1 MRLGAG
7 GDPYHQVSIFNIRG
21 GKSLFILARYWRSCQ
36 KIFASSVGYISN
48 ECISNEYS
56 LFEVSL
62 PSANA
67 IKFHS
72 IEARCNP
79 QQLCIAVR
87 DESKKKVCHR

>member
-1 MRLGAG
+1 MVIPIIKCQYSISEEARVYSSWRDIG
-7 GDPYHQVSIFNIRG
+7 GVVKRFLQT
-21 GKSLFILARYWRSCQ
+21 Q
-36 KIFASSVGYISN
+36 KVISVMSVR
-48 ECISNEYS
+48 YS

-62 PSANA
+62 PSAT

-72 IEARCNP
+72 IEARCNS